1 MKIRSKFLKNT
12 SWIFFGN
19 VVHAVLQYVINIIC
33 ARAFGANDYGLIN
46 YAASL
51 IAFFTS
57 IGTLGFNGIITKK
70 FAENEENAGTYLG
83 TGMMARLFFSVF
95 SIVALQVIVKSANGT
110 EPELQIIVFC
120 QSLQILF
127 GTADLIVYWFRFKSE
142 AKTVALIRLF
152 SFFIASVWK
161 IVSII
166 ILNNIVLYVVG
177 VALETALFSVLL
189 VWFFHKEYHKYKFSF
204 DVNTLKNMLKISYPF
219 IFSAILA
226 TVYGQTDK
234 IMIKSMLDNNAVA
247 MYSVSQTLAG
257 VIAIIPTALIE
268 GFRPDIMTYKIKD
281 ETMYRIRLKQLYGIV
296 FWLCMIYGLFITLL
310 ARPVVLLLYG
320 NAYIGAVPSLS
331 LIVWYTSFSYFGAIN
346 NLYMVAENKT
356 VWVQV
361 TALTGAALNIGL
373 NFFMI
378 PSGGIVG
385 AAAAS
390 LITQIVT
397 NFVALYCIK
406 PLRENFYIM
415 VQGIILQGFKGMG
428 IKSLIR
434 RK

>member
-1 MKIRSKFLKNT
+1 M
-12 SWIFFGN
+12 
-19 VVHAVLQYVINIIC
+19 
-33 ARAFGANDYGLIN
+33 
-46 YAASL
+46 
-51 IAFFTS
+51 
-57 IGTLGFNGIITKK
+57 
-70 FAENEENAGTYLG
+70 
-83 TGMMARLFFSVF
+83 
-95 SIVALQVIVKSANGT
+95 
-110 EPELQIIVFC
+110 
-120 QSLQILF
+120 
-127 GTADLIVYWFRFKSE
+127 
-142 AKTVALIRLF
+142 
-152 SFFIASVWK
+152 
-161 IVSII
+161 
-166 ILNNIVLYVVG
+166 LYVVG

-373 NFFMI
+373 NF
-378 PSGGIVG
+378 
-385 AAAAS
+385 
-390 LITQIVT
+390 L
-397 NFVALYCIK
+397 
-406 PLRENFYIM
+406 
-415 VQGIILQGFKGMG
+415 
-428 IKSLIR
+428 
-434 RK
+434 